1 MENTLRFKNGKFKI
15 MQITDTQ
22 EIHKVNPDTVK
33 LISLALK
40 KEKPDLVVFTGDQ
53 LKGYSTT
60 FKGDTKRKITETLG
74 EIFAPVIEEK
84 IPFTATFGNHDSDCS
99 IENGEQMEIYK
110 TFPFFV
116 FGEARTPRDSGTF
129 SLKIKDENGQ
139 EDIFAL
145 YIIDSNSK
153 EPDGAYSPVFE
164 EQVNWYKAERDKQKE
179 QNGKYLPAL
188 VFQHIPVPEI
198 FRAIKRVEK
207 GTKGAVEAY
216 YSHSNEF
223 YTLFDDTAAE
233 GGFMHES
240 PAAPDKNFG
249 EFEAMR
255 EKGDVLGIF
264 FGHDHINSFVKSVD
278 GVDLG
283 YTQGAGFNVYGP
295 GKKRGVRVFTLDE
308 NNPTA
313 YETHTVTMDELC
325 DFKPSKP
332 LTEFFFTHTPS
343 SVKQVEKAA
352 KKAGLILLCTS
363 LAAVTAKLLIG
374 KKKK

>member
-1 MENTLRFKNGKFKI
+1 

-53 LKGYSTT
+53 LKGYSAT
-60 FKGDTKRKITETLG
+60 FKGNTKKKITETLG
-74 EIFAPVIEEK
+74 EIFAPIIEEK
-84 IPFTATFGNHDSDCS
+84 IPFTATFGNHDSNCLIS
-99 IENGEQMEIYK
+99 NEEQMEIYK
-110 TFPFFV
+110 TFPLFV
-116 FGEARTPRDSGTF
+116 FGEPRSQKDSGTF
-129 SLKIKDENGQ
+129 SLEIKDEKGQ
-139 EDIFAL
+139 KDVFAL

-153 EPDGAYSPVFE
+153 EPDGTYSPVFE
-164 EQVNWYKAERDKQKE
+164 EQVNWYKAERDRLKE
-179 QNGKYLPAL
+179 KNGKYLPAL

-198 FRAIKRVEK
+198 FRAIKRVPK
-207 GTKGAVEAY
+207 RTKGAVEAF

-223 YTLFDDTAAE
+223 YTLFDDTIKN

-249 EFEAMR
+249 EFDAMK
-255 EKGDVLGIF
+255 EKDDVLGIF
-264 FGHDHINSFVKSVD
+264 FGHDHINSFVKNVD
-278 GVDLG
+278 GIDLG

-308 NNPTA
+308 NDPGS

-332 LTEFFFTHTPS
+332 ISEFVFTHTPS

-352 KKAGLILLCTS
+352 KKTGIVLLALS
-363 LAAVTAKLLIG
+363 AAAAVWKFG
-374 KKKK
+374 KK